1 MAGVDPGAPVC
12 DSWRSDV
19 GWITTIL
26 SSADPQLTLEAD
38 PGIGVKQSSTS
49 TTLELEAT
57 NVPEVPI
64 SEVTCMVV

>member
-38 PGIGVKQSSTS
+38 PGIGVQQSSTS
-49 TTLELEAT
+49 TTLFSSDHTLECES
-57 NVPEVPI
+57 PY
-64 SEVTCMVV
+64 